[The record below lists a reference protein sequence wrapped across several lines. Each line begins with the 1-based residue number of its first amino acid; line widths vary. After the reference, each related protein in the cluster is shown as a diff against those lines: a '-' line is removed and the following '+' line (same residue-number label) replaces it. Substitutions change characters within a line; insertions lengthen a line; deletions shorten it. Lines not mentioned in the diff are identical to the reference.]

1 MRGCHIRPSVAAS
14 MACYSSRMRWGVA
27 ALVLLA
33 GCGLFRRGP
42 EKLDAVPGATQTGVA
57 SWYGPGFDGR
67 QTANGEIYDQYALT
81 AAHRTLPL
89 GTWVRVTNVAS
100 DRAVV
105 VRVNDRG
112 PYVDDRVIDLS
123 LGAAQRIDLV
133 RAGIAPVRI
142 EVLDGPT
149 RQPSLPIAAPRPVAA
164 SAPPPAAVPPAA
176 GARYAVHAGTFADYQ
191 RARFEQQRLA
201 ADGAR
206 AVLTLVEAPEARYY
220 QVRLGPFT
228 DADEAAR
235 VARRVAALGLPALVV
250 SDAPTR

>member
-1 MRGCHIRPSVAAS
+1 MH
-14 MACYSSRMRWGVA
+14 MRWGVV
-27 ALVLLA
+27 ALVLVA

-42 EKLDAVPGATQTGVA
+42 EKLDAVPGATQSGVA
-57 SWYGPGFDGR
+57 SWYGPGFHGR
-67 QTANGEIYDQYALT
+67 QTANGEIYDQYGLT

-89 GTWVRVTNVAS
+89 GTWVRVTDVAS
-100 DRAVV
+100 ERAVV

-123 LGAAQRIDLV
+123 LAAAQRIDLV

-142 EVLDGPT
+142 EVLAGPT
-149 RQPSLPIAAPRPVAA
+149 RQPSLAIAAPPPVAA
-164 SAPPPAAVPPAA
+164 SAAPAPPAT

-206 AVLTLVEAPEARYY
+206 AVLALVEAPEARYY

>member
-1 MRGCHIRPSVAAS
+1 MH
-14 MACYSSRMRWGVA
+14 MRWGVV
-27 ALVLLA
+27 ALVLVA

-42 EKLDAVPGATQTGVA
+42 EKLDAVPGATQSGVA
-57 SWYGPGFDGR
+57 SWYGPGFHGR
-67 QTANGEIYDQYALT
+67 QTANGEIYDQYGLT

-89 GTWVRVTNVAS
+89 GTWVRVTDVAS
-100 DRAVV
+100 ERAVV

-123 LGAAQRIDLV
+123 LAAAQRIDLV

-142 EVLDGPT
+142 EVLAGPT
-149 RQPSLPIAAPRPVAA
+149 RQPSLAIAAPPPVAA
-164 SAPPPAAVPPAA
+164 SAPPAPPAT

-206 AVLTLVEAPEARYY
+206 AVLALVEAPEARYY

>member
-1 MRGCHIRPSVAAS
+1 
-14 MACYSSRMRWGVA
+14 MRWGVLG
-27 ALVLLA
+27 LVLLA

-57 SWYGPGFDGR
+57 SWYGPGFHGR
-67 QTANGEIYDQYALT
+67 QTANGEIYDQHALT

-89 GTWVRVTNVAS
+89 GTWVRVTNVAGE
-100 DRAVV
+100 RAVV

-123 LGAAQRIDLV
+123 LAAAQRIDLV
-133 RAGIAPVRI
+133 RPGVAPVRI
-142 EVLDGPT
+142 EVLEGPT
-149 RQPSLPIAAPRPVAA
+149 RQPLLPISAPRPVAP
-164 SAPPPAAVPPAA
+164 SAPPLPAPPAA

-206 AVLTLVEAPEARYY
+206 AVLALVEAPEARYY
-220 QVRLGPFT
+220 QVRLGPFD

-235 VARRVAALGLPALVV
+235 VARRIAALGLPALVV

>member
-1 MRGCHIRPSVAAS
+1 
-14 MACYSSRMRWGVA
+14 MRWGVV
-27 ALVLLA
+27 ALVLVA

-57 SWYGPGFDGR
+57 SWYGPGFHGR
-67 QTANGEIYDQYALT
+67 QTANGEIYDQYGLT

-89 GTWVRVTNVAS
+89 GTWVRVTDVAS
-100 DRAVV
+100 ERAVV

-123 LGAAQRIDLV
+123 LAAAQRIDLV

-142 EVLDGPT
+142 EVLAGPT
-149 RQPSLPIAAPRPVAA
+149 RQPSLPIAAPPAVAVAA
-164 SAPPPAAVPPAA
+164 SAPPPPPAT

-206 AVLTLVEAPEARYY
+206 AVLALVEAPEARYY